1 MRITASLPKALFI
14 FSVGCVAVRIVMRSP
29 QLSSPITSRISGLRS
44 GSLVN
49 PKIPQTAA
57 AFTQMRGDVPRW
69 RSRAEG
75 GNDWY
80 DKTRNANQGRSEAE
94 ELARR
99 REANRMANNGRER
112 EDLYT
117 DAWDG
122 DRYKGSSFNILTVL
136 VLVSVA
142 APVTGVVFALA
153 TYGKLW
159 G

>member
-57 AFTQMRGDVPRW
+57 AFTQMRGDVPRSNPNPRLRVIW

-94 ELARR
+94 E
-99 REANRMANNGRER
+99 
-112 EDLYT
+112 
-117 DAWDG
+117 
-122 DRYKGSSFNILTVL
+122 
-136 VLVSVA
+136 
-142 APVTGVVFALA
+142 VVVH
-153 TYGKLW
+153 
-159 G
+159 